1 MDIRELIEAEIVRP
15 PTYEDRE
22 IIAYYWKKF
31 METYDLHSWNN
42 YQFFYESEEAEKV
55 EIGYDEDEDEVLNN
69 ECRKYLTY
77 TILDTISGV
86 GIEIDTI
93 EQIYEDIAYVFNN
106 WYNRNYSVVEDF
118 KEFVFSEI
126 DKDIEFENTLA
137 EYNV

>member
-31 METYDLHSWNN
+31 METYGLHSWNN